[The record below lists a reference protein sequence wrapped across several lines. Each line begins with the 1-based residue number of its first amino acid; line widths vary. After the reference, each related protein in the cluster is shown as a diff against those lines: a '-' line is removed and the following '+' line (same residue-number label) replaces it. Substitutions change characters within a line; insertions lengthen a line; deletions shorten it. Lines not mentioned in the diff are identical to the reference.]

1 MLRKKLSAGA
11 PSKNAFLTGLCTNNH
26 FRPNEM

>member
-11 PSKNAFLTGLCTNNH
+11 SSKNAFLTGLSTNDR
-26 FRPNEM
+26 FKPNGM